1 MKKIIVTVSKI
12 KVVDKVKEQTLRNLK
27 KSHKNK
33 QKVSLTTQVRNKKT
47 VNNKIK
53 KNKVNRPKIERKEN

>member
-1 MKKIIVTVSKI
+1 MKKIIATVSKI

-33 QKVSLTTQVRNKKT
+33 QKVSLTTQARKKET

-53 KNKVNRPKIERKEN
+53 KNQVNRIKFERKEN

>member
-1 MKKIIVTVSKI
+1 MKKIIATVRKI

-33 QKVSLTTQVRNKKT
+33 RKVSLTTQARKKKT

-53 KNKVNRPKIERKEN
+53 KNEVNRPKLERKEI